1 MIEIL
6 PDVLAALAFAW
17 LLFLAAQTIRRLL
30 RRGCSA
36 TDLVIAFYCLVSLAP
51 IVQDTLLGV
60 PRYSLFPGLRA
71 AETDPA
77 TNVIYYIYLMA
88 APVPMLAVRSFWRYR
103 PIKWR
108 DAGCQIRSDM
118 APLRIYMV
126 ALLVCPAVYF
136 LVAAPDY
143 RKFLSYAIVLE
154 KAFTYD
160 DWHFYNTLNFITYF
174 CLFGAIV
181 LLVTTRRLWFDLL
194 LVTPFLAFANYT
206 NGKRNIVF
214 FSALCC
220 LLALRI
226 SKRIRTPA
234 LVCLLI
240 VFAGAY
246 AAYNA
251 VYQDAYRNYVF
262 VRDVNYDSVRL
273 DWGRDADVK
282 LALFSELNS
291 DTASI
296 LEYRCETLI
305 FNTLFFVPR
314 VYWDD
319 KPWPYSYYITARA
332 MQVPYQQ
339 LKWGLTTSILGEAVA
354 NLGWFGCIAA
364 PVFLACLGW
373 FGDRA
378 GNAVMTLFTAAI
390 AILSLML
397 MMPNFLPILL
407 VWLVLV
413 ARDWRAHAR
422 AERRPPAGYSEGRPG
437 RLAQELP

>member
-1 MIEIL
+1 MTEIL
-6 PDVLAALAFAW
+6 PQFLAGFAFVG
-17 LLFLAAQTIRRLL
+17 LLFLEIQSIRRLL

-60 PRYSLFPGLRA
+60 PRYASFPGLHA
-71 AETDPA
+71 ASNDPA
-77 TNVIYYIYLMA
+77 TNISYYIYLLA
-88 APVPMLAVRSFWRYR
+88 VPVPMLIVRTFRRYR
-103 PIKWR
+103 PVQWR
-108 DAGCQIRSDM
+108 DAGRQIRADL

-126 ALLVCPAVYF
+126 ALLAGPIIYF
-136 LVAAPDY
+136 LLAAPDY
-143 RKFLSYAIVLE
+143 RRFLSYAVVLQ
-154 KAFTYD
+154 KAFTYE

-194 LVTPFLAFANYT
+194 LLTPFLSFAIYT

-214 FSALCC
+214 FSALCS

-226 SKRIRTPA
+226 SKRIGTRA

-240 VFAGAY
+240 IFAGAY
-246 AAYNA
+246 AGYNR
-251 VYQDAYRNYVF
+251 VYQSAYREYVF

-273 DWGRDADVK
+273 DWGRDADIK
-282 LALFSELNS
+282 LALFSELHAE
-291 DTASI
+291 TVPI

-314 VYWDD
+314 DYWND

-332 MQVPYQQ
+332 LQVPYRQ
-339 LKWGLTTSILGEAVA
+339 LRWGLTTSMLGEAVA
-354 NLGWFGCIAA
+354 NLGWFGTLAA
-364 PVFLACLGW
+364 PMFLAGLCW
-373 FGDRA
+373 FGDGSR
-378 GNAVMTLFTAAI
+378 NAVMTLFTAAI

-407 VWLVLV
+407 VWAVLV
-413 ARDWRAHAR
+413 VRHWGARKAAR
-422 AERRPPAGYSEGRPG
+422 QRPPAWRAQRRPA
-437 RLAQELP
+437 RWAQELP